1 MTFDQNAWLRRIGYE
16 GSRAPT
22 LDTLQA
28 VVAAHSSAISFE
40 NIDVL
45 LGRPPKLDLSSL
57 QNKMIANGRGGY
69 CFEQNILFRAGLRS
83 LGFDVTS
90 LLARVVRGLPIDAP
104 RPATHMVL
112 TVELPEGA
120 FLADVGFGNATPT
133 APLAFAPD
141 LEQQTP
147 HEKMRFIQ
155 IGQEL
160 TLQSRLGDKWEH
172 IYRVAA
178 LPRVDAEFEICN
190 WFTATHPDSPFRN
203 NLIAAR
209 PGSNKT
215 RITMFNDRVNIRHA
229 SGEVERRILSDV
241 SEYCDVLS
249 QTFGLELVGAD
260 VALAL
265 ETFERNGTRGAHP
278 FFA

>member
-1 MTFDQNAWLRRIGYE
+1 VTFDQNAWLRRIGYE

-229 SGEVERRILSDV
+229 SGEVERRIVSDV

>member
-1 MTFDQNAWLRRIGYE
+1 VTFDQNAWLRRIGYE

-229 SGEVERRILSDV
+229 SGEVERRIVSDV
-241 SEYCDVLS
+241 SQYCDVLS

>member
-1 MTFDQNAWLRRIGYE
+1 VTFDQNAWLRRIGYE

-28 VVAAHSSAISFE
+28 LIAAHSSAISFE

-260 VALAL
+260 VALAV

>member
-1 MTFDQNAWLRRIGYE
+1 VTFDQNAWLRRIGYE

-104 RPATHMVL
+104 RPATHM
-112 TVELPEGA
+112 PEGA

>member
-1 MTFDQNAWLRRIGYE
+1 VTFDQNAWLRRIGYE